1 MSDELMIRHCS
12 PTLAGIKTGNL
23 VSCTFGSKEQM
34 MQILRQWNKR
44 FTKKGLC
51 ILPLR
56 YRDGMALV
64 YLFRTEKLIQDLQNE
79 KIRKLLKERG
89 YVCDSLAC
97 CMLHLRKRLKESQE
111 FPHEIGAFLGYPP
124 EDVCGFIEQKAKNF
138 KCVGCWKVYGN
149 EEEAKKCF
157 EQYRKCTKIYYNQ
170 YRMGKNI
177 DRLIVSSKT

>member
-1 MSDELMIRHCS
+1 MSEEMMIRHCS

-23 VSCTFGSKEQM
+23 VSCIFESREQM

-44 FTKKGLC
+44 FSKKGLR

-56 YRDGMALV
+56 YKDGMALV
-64 YLFRTEKLIQDLQNE
+64 YLFRIEKLMQDLQNE
-79 KIRKLLKERG
+79 KIRTLLRERG

-97 CMLHLRKRLKESQE
+97 CMLHLKERLKEEQE

-149 EEEAKKCF
+149 EEEAMKRF
-157 EQYRKCTKIYYNQ
+157 EQYKKCTEIYFHHYK
-170 YRMGKNI
+170 MGNNI
-177 DRLIVSSKT
+177 DKLIVASEM